1 MDYNDDYLERH
12 LDLGKGDPVRF
23 ARGFVYRTRG
33 GATVQPWEDE
43 RKTVFYRSGTVL
55 DARTKKIENPKIAL
69 DKQSISGVPY
79 GEPAR
84 FKVYLTND
92 SEEPNAISTPL
103 SFYTLFQEEATN
115 PKGAKLMMDGS
126 PITGDGRNMYV
137 VPGQITEKTLEVY
150 AGEDFDYENLEIG
163 IVSKNDVNVYDKV
176 KFDVHFLH
184 VAGPVNISTPGDK
197 WVMNT
202 DAPFHEKKGYFLPVK
217 IDGFDRKQKNFDH
230 IEFQYKETSRGDDYW
245 TNLCSYYDN
254 DSLMALASGV
264 KEKIPANG
272 YINTEFY
279 GEGVIME
286 KAYDLRAVL
295 YIRNGNSFLTS
306 SSKVLSGIK
315 DTRRPQLF
323 GTPEPIDGVLDIGE
337 NIIFNFS
344 EAIEHNYLDHKVN
357 FEVKGEENND
367 NVSEDV
373 SLHFSGDESKGS
385 VETEAVRN
393 FAGKDL
399 TISMMIKPDVS
410 GVEMPLFSHGTNNKK
425 LQLWITADQKL
436 KAVVDN
442 QREYKSNDTID
453 YSLFQQVA
461 MVISQ
466 PTKDNDPCI
475 LTLFIGGKP
484 VGSFEMDEPYTG
496 TGNLIFGR
504 TNEVNRYEKSCKF
517 YQGRMMEARVWY
529 RALTPQQL
537 GTTYGYQRLTG

>member
-1 MDYNDDYLERH
+1 M
-12 LDLGKGDPVRF
+12 K
-23 ARGFVYRTRG
+23 
-33 GATVQPWEDE
+33 
-43 RKTVFYRSGTVL
+43 KTIIIAAIMLLVAGTASL

-163 IVSKNDVNVYDKV
+163 IVSKNDVNV

-264 KEKIPANG
+264 KAS
-272 YINTEFY
+272 
-279 GEGVIME
+279 
-286 KAYDLRAVL
+286 A
-295 YIRNGNSFLTS
+295 
-306 SSKVLSGIK
+306 
-315 DTRRPQLF
+315 RR
-323 GTPEPIDGVLDIGE
+323 
-337 NIIFNFS
+337 
-344 EAIEHNYLDHKVN
+344 
-357 FEVKGEENND
+357 
-367 NVSEDV
+367 
-373 SLHFSGDESKGS
+373 
-385 VETEAVRN
+385 
-393 FAGKDL
+393 
-399 TISMMIKPDVS
+399 
-410 GVEMPLFSHGTNNKK
+410 
-425 LQLWITADQKL
+425 
-436 KAVVDN
+436 
-442 QREYKSNDTID
+442 
-453 YSLFQQVA
+453 
-461 MVISQ
+461 
-466 PTKDNDPCI
+466 
-475 LTLFIGGKP
+475 
-484 VGSFEMDEPYTG
+484 
-496 TGNLIFGR
+496 
-504 TNEVNRYEKSCKF
+504 
-517 YQGRMMEARVWY
+517 
-529 RALTPQQL
+529 
-537 GTTYGYQRLTG
+537 